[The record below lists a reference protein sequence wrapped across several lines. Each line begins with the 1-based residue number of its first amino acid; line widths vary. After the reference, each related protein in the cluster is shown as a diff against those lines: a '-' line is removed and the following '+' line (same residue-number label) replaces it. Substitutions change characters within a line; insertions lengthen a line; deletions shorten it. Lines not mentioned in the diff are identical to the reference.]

1 MQAWNAGGKN
11 LPVYEPGLEELV
23 ASCKDKNLFF
33 TTELESSIQEADVIL
48 ISVNTPTKKFGAG
61 KGKPT
66 PQSKVLLLSV
76 HGETTR

>member
-1 MQAWNAGGKN
+1 MTYILQAWNAGGKN

-61 KGKPT
+61 KVMNNHKK
-66 PQSKVLLLSV
+66 SCYRCCFI
-76 HGETTR
+76 H